1 MPNPSRVYT
10 CGDLAV
16 RNQPICNIG
25 YIKEPPFFKTKGGG
39 RVFCARYTTILEIAD
54 YSSLYEENIYTG
66 REGIFDFGL
75 MVPKEL

>member
-25 YIKEPPFFKTKGGG
+25 YIKETPFFQNEGG
-39 RVFCARYTTILEIAD
+39 RAGVLCLLAIPLYWKLPTTLCCIKKI
-54 YSSLYEENIYTG
+54 SLQGG
-66 REGIFDFGL
+66 RGHLD
-75 MVPKEL
+75 